1 MTAAE
6 ALGLIATFL
15 YALSSLLLYRQFR
28 GQAAPSR
35 VALMLPG
42 GLAVASHAAGLYFLL
57 RLKLEISKMAIKRR
71 RYKLK
76 IAFQKKRRM
85 KNNLKVEYLGD
96 GKDTDIIRM
105 DVTRWDKHDG

>member
-35 VALMLPG
+35 AVLMLPG
-42 GLAVASHAAGLYFLL
+42 GLAVATHAVGLYFLL
-57 RLKLEISKMAIKRR
+57 VTDQGLRLGL
-71 RYKLK
+71 
-76 IAFQKKRRM
+76 F
-85 KNNLKVEYLGD
+85 
-96 GKDTDIIRM
+96 
-105 DVTRWDKHDG
+105 